1 MGNLSARRGRIQ
13 GTETRGGT
21 AVIKA
26 QAPMAEMLD
35 FATSLTS
42 ITQGRGSYTMEFSHY
57 DYVPHELEQKI
68 VAQAKAAKA
77 GEVEE
82 EE

>member
-1 MGNLSARRGRIQ
+1 
-13 GTETRGGT
+13 
-21 AVIKA
+21 
-26 QAPMAEMLD
+26 MAEMLD

-42 ITQGRGSYTMEFSHY
+42 ITQGRGSYTMEYSHY

-68 VAQAKAAKA
+68 IAHAKAGKA